1 MSQLVD
7 KIFWLIKWPVALG
20 SILLLPGAAKSFWA
34 LAIDC
39 FNSPLLMGAFI
50 GGVLL
55 YVIVWFVIIK
65 RTRASFLLVFEHELT
80 HCIFAW
86 LTFHRVTDF
95 KVTWSRGGHITYQP
109 GPGNW
114 LITISPYF
122 FPTAPLILLLC
133 FWFFSD
139 AGSMMLNFLLG
150 ISFAYTVT
158 STHTETG
165 GYQTDLQKVGFPF
178 AVMFL
183 PTANIIFFGI
193 VIAFACGR
201 SEAVAAFVSSL
212 VPLY

>member
-7 KIFWLIKWPVALG
+7 KIFWLIKWPVALV

-39 FNSPLLMGAFI
+39 FNSPVLMRAFI

-55 YVIVWFVIIK
+55 YMIVWFVIIK
-65 RTRASFLLVFEHELT
+65 RTRADFLLTFEHELT

-95 KVTWSRGGHITYQP
+95 KVTWSKGGHMNYEREQD
-109 GPGNW
+109 NW
-114 LITISPYF
+114 LISISPYF

-150 ISFAYTVT
+150 ISFAYHLT
-158 STHTETG
+158 STREETG
-165 GYQTDLQKVGFPF
+165 GHQTDLQKVGFPF

-183 PTANIIFFGI
+183 PTANIVFTGI

-212 VPLY
+212 VLSY

>member
-1 MSQLVD
+1 MSRLTD
-7 KIFWLIKWPVALG
+7 KIFWLLKWPCAIVC
-20 SILLLPGAAKSFWA
+20 ILLLPSAAKSLLA
-34 LAIDC
+34 LALEC
-39 FNSPLLMGAFI
+39 FKSPVLMGAFF
-50 GGVLL
+50 GGVFL
-55 YVIVWFVIIK
+55 YMIVWFVIIK
-65 RTRASFLLVFEHELT
+65 RTRARFLLTFEHELT

-86 LTFHRVTDF
+86 LTLHRVTDF
-95 KVTWSRGGHITYQP
+95 KVTWSKGGHMGYQP

-150 ISFAYTVT
+150 ISFAYHLT

-165 GYQTDLQKVGFPF
+165 GHQTDLQKVGFPF
-178 AVMFL
+178 AIMLL
-183 PTANIIFFGI
+183 PTANIVFSGI

-201 SEAVAAFVSSL
+201 SEAVIAFVSGL
-212 VPLY
+212 IPLW